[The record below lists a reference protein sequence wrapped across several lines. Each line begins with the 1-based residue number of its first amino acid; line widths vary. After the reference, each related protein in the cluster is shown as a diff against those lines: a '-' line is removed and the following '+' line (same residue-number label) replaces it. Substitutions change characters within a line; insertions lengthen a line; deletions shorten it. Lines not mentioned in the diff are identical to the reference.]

1 MLSLD
6 KILEVVPV
14 FMQIA
19 LSTLDV
25 IQHLQDCSF
34 HSQISCS
41 FVFKTHTSSWIKIT
55 WVKLG
60 TEVHLKKEKK
70 TILLCYSSVVIEM
83 MVDPK

>member
-1 MLSLD
+1 MQSSD
-6 KILEVVPV
+6 KIFEVVPV

-25 IQHLQDCSF
+25 IQHLQGCSF

-55 WVKLG
+55 WVKFG
-60 TEVHLKKEKK
+60 VEVHLTRKKK
-70 TILLCYSSVVIEM
+70 ILLCYSSVVIDM
-83 MVDPK
+83 RVDPK